1 MLPCLLKHCNGIWCF
16 EANRALLPCEALTSQ
31 GLPIC
36 GGSMKHVLHWNCQ
49 SAAAQIRIEKLYGFA
64 GNGISLPVAG
74 AVIIWSLTCFSRV
87 EALPA
92 AVPEQ

>member
-1 MLPCLLKHCNGIWCF
+1 
-16 EANRALLPCEALTSQ
+16 
-31 GLPIC
+31 
-36 GGSMKHVLHWNCQ
+36 MKHVLPWNYQ

-74 AVIIWSLTCFSRV
+74 AVIIWSLTCFRRM

-92 AVPEQ
+92 AVPEQPEQ